1 MISGKKPTI
10 ADVARA
16 ANVSEATVS
25 RVLKG
30 QTHWIRPETRE
41 RVLRAVV
48 ELGYVPS
55 APARALRTNRTFTLG
70 LIIPDITNPF
80 WPETARGVQ
89 DAAHREGYSVF
100 LGNTDWK
107 KEREWE
113 LVMMA
118 YYNRMDGLIINPT
131 WVTADELAE
140 LGVPVVILGQ
150 RDGFS
155 RFDMVGVDVA
165 QGIALA
171 VEHLVELGHERIG
184 LITGPL
190 DTTSARSR
198 LEGYRAALQRCGIA
212 FRDEFVASAPFTQE
226 GGERALEQLLSR
238 SPPPTA
244 VVAANDVMAIGA
256 LLRAKE
262 LGVRIPEEL
271 SLVGFDDIKAASVT
285 SPPLTTITYPKR
297 ERGETAV
304 RYLIERIEGAAPP
317 VGRRRIYPCQ
327 LVIRGTT
334 APPGRG

>member
-1 MISGKKPTI
+1 MRSKKRPTI

-30 QTHWIRPETRE
+30 QAQWVRPETRE

-70 LIIPDITNPF
+70 LVIPDITNPF

-107 KEREWE
+107 REREWE

-118 YYNRMDGLIINPT
+118 CHNRMDGLIINPT
-131 WVTADELAE
+131 WVTADELAG
-140 LGVPVVILGQ
+140 LGMPVVILGQ
-150 RDGFS
+150 REGFS

-165 QGIALA
+165 QGIELA
-171 VEHLVELGHERIG
+171 VKHLVGLGHERIG

-190 DTTSARSR
+190 ETTSARSR
-198 LEGYRAALQRCGIA
+198 LEGYRAALERCGIP
-212 FRDEFVASAPFTQE
+212 FREEFVASAPFTQE
-226 GGERALEQLLSR
+226 GGGRALEGLLSR
-238 SPPPTA
+238 TKPPTA

-262 LGVRIPEEL
+262 LGVRVPEEL
-271 SLVGFDDIKAASVT
+271 SLIGFDDIKAASVT
-285 SPPLTTITYPKR
+285 SPPLTTVTYPKR

-304 RYLIERIEGAAPP
+304 RFLIERIEGVAPP
-317 VGRRRIYPCQ
+317 VGRRRIYPCE
-327 LVIRGTT
+327 LVVRGTT
-334 APPGRG
+334 APPARG